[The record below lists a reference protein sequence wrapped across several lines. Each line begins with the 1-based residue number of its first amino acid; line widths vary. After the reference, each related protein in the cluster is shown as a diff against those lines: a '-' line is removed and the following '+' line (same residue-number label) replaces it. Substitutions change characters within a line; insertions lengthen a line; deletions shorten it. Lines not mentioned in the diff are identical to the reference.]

1 MKENNPLSEVRCFL
15 LDMDGTFYLGEQL
28 LAGALEFI
36 KLLHQ
41 QGRDYLFLTNNSSK
55 DSQQYVEKFARLGL
69 PISRDKI
76 MTSGEAT
83 AMHVQRQHRG
93 ARVYVVGTEALENE
107 FRERGFLLTDESPDF
122 AILGF
127 DTTLTY
133 AKLWK
138 LCDLVRAGVCYIATH
153 PDYNCPTDTGFM
165 PDIGAMIAFVQA
177 STGRAP
183 DLIVGKPNSLLVEYA
198 AERTGIP
205 VSAMCMI
212 GDRLYTDI
220 ALGAAAKIPTILV
233 LSGETQADEV
243 ASSPYQPGYIFKD
256 IEAVADFLIRTN
268 LRRD

>member
-1 MKENNPLSEVRCFL
+1 MDENKRLSEVRCFL

-28 LAGALEFI
+28 LPGASKFLE
-36 KLLHQ
+36 LLRP
-41 QGRDYLFLTNNSSK
+41 QGREYLFLTNNSSK

-69 PISRDKI
+69 SIPRDKI

-83 AMHVQRQHRG
+83 ALHVQRQHPQ
-93 ARVYVVGTEALENE
+93 ARVYVVGTQALENE
-107 FRERGFLLTDESPDF
+107 FRERGFVLTDEMPDF

-133 AKLWK
+133 AKLWT

-153 PDYNCPTDTGFM
+153 PDYNCPTETGFM
-165 PDIGAMIAFVQA
+165 PDIGAMIAFVKT
-177 STGRAP
+177 STGREP
-183 DLIVGKPNSLLVEYA
+183 DLIVGKPNSLFVEYA

-220 ALGAAAKIPTILV
+220 ALGTAANIPTILV
-233 LSGETQADEV
+233 LSGETRADEV
-243 ASSPYQPGYIFKD
+243 AGSPYQPTHIFRD
-256 IEAVADFLIRTN
+256 IEAVADFLIHMKSERG
-268 LRRD
+268 